1 MNENISYINELVKA
15 NLEILINGNEK
26 EIVEYLTNKGYK
38 ITSPPKQV
46 KDEYTFTNAWNLYQ
60 KKVGCRERLERKWN
74 AMPLKDRKAATDFI
88 PSYVLS
94 TPDKQ
99 YRKNFQ
105 TFLNQRGWEDEL
117 VGGAPPPAVTNETAS
132 TTSQLIQKTKASIAK
147 EQAGQTFE
155 EERNRLLGI
164 VSMVEHNPN
173 SFARKSLESYYN
185 TGYLRKYGIT
195 WTPQSATV

>member
-1 MNENISYINELVKA
+1 MTSIKEEIQKAINLLKENGYEVK
-15 NLEILINGNEK
+15 
-26 EIVEYLTNKGYK
+26 K
-38 ITSPPKQV
+38 IIQDKD
-46 KDEYTFTNAWNLYQ
+46 DEYTFDNIWNLYD
-60 KKVGCRERLERKWN
+60 KKVGCKDKLKKKWN
-74 AMPLKDRKAATDFI
+74 SMSKADRKAATDYV
-88 PSYVLS
+88 PAYVLA
-94 TPDKQ
+94 TKDKK

-117 VGGAPPPAVTNETAS
+117 VGGTPPPAVTNETAS
-132 TTSQLIQKTKASIAK
+132 TTSQLIQKTKANIAK